1 MNITDLK
8 PTKVWKFFHE
18 ITQVPRPSKKEEKIL
33 AYLVKFAED
42 RNLKYRTD
50 EVGNLVIEKPATPG
64 YEHLETVILQSHM
77 DMVCEKNADKVH
89 DFENDPIRTI
99 IDGEWL
105 HADGT
110 TLGADNGIGCAAEL
124 AILDSDDIEHGPIE
138 CLFTMDEE
146 TGMTGAMNLK
156 PGFFNGKILLNLDS
170 EDEGELFIGCA
181 GGMGT
186 MAEFAYEK
194 REATDDYLYFEVK
207 VSGLKGGHSGGEI
220 HIGLGNAN
228 KILTRYLYALEHE
241 LDWKLCS
248 FQGGNLHNA
257 IPREAHAVIGLK
269 ADQKERARVI
279 LNELAAAVED
289 ELKRVDPGVKLE
301 MKSVGKPAYRI
312 DCDTKRRLV
321 RALYACP
328 HGVYGMSHD
337 IEGLVETSSN
347 MASVKMKEDDKIYVE
362 TSQRS
367 STSSLISDIANT
379 VASVFELAG
388 AKISFRDPYPGWKPN
403 PDSPIL
409 KAASESY
416 ERIFGRKPAIKAIHA
431 GLECGLFLDK
441 YPYLDMVSFGPTLR
455 DVHSPVEKI
464 EIKTVQLWWDHLVDI
479 LKHIPAAK

>member
-77 DMVCEKNADKVH
+77 DMVCEKNADKIH

-105 HADGT
+105 RADGT

-194 REATDDYLYFEVK
+194 RETTDDYLYFEVK

-228 KILTRYLYALEHE
+228 KILTRYLYALERE

-301 MKSVGKPAYRI
+301 MKSAEKPAYRI

-347 MASVKMKEDDKIYVE
+347 LASVKMKEDDKIYVE

-388 AKISFRDPYPGWKPN
+388 SKISFRDPYPGWKPN

-416 ERIFGRKPAIKAIHA
+416 ERVFGRKPAVKAIHA

>member
-105 HADGT
+105 RADGT

-301 MKSVGKPAYRI
+301 MKSVGMPAYRI

-347 MASVKMKEDDKIYVE
+347 LASVKMKEDDKIYVE

>member
-194 REATDDYLYFEVK
+194 REATGDYLYFEVK

-279 LNELAAAVED
+279 LNELAAVVED

-347 MASVKMKEDDKIYVE
+347 LASVKMKEDDKIYVE

-464 EIKTVQLWWDHLVDI
+464 EIKTVQLWWDHLVDM

>member
-279 LNELAAAVED
+279 LNELVAAVED

-347 MASVKMKEDDKIYVE
+347 LASVKMKEDDKIYVE

-464 EIKTVQLWWDHLVDI
+464 EIKTVQLWWDHLVD
-479 LKHIPAAK
+479 

>member
-279 LNELAAAVED
+279 LNELAAVVED

-347 MASVKMKEDDKIYVE
+347 LASVKMKEDDKIYVE

-379 VASVFELAG
+379 VASVFELAD
-388 AKISFRDPYPGWKPN
+388 AKIGSRDPYPGWKPN

>member
-110 TLGADNGIGCAAEL
+110 TLGADNGIGCATEL

-279 LNELAAAVED
+279 LNELAAVVED

-347 MASVKMKEDDKIYVE
+347 LASVKMKEDDKIYVE

-464 EIKTVQLWWDHLVDI
+464 EIKTVQLWWDHLVDM

>member
-77 DMVCEKNADKVH
+77 DMVCEKNADKIH
-89 DFENDPIRTI
+89 DFENDPICTI

-105 HADGT
+105 RADGT

-194 REATDDYLYFEVK
+194 RETTDDYLYFEVK

-228 KILTRYLYALEHE
+228 KILTRYLYALERE

-279 LNELAAAVED
+279 LNELADAVED

-301 MKSVGKPAYRI
+301 MKSVEKPAYRI

-347 MASVKMKEDDKIYVE
+347 LASVKMKEDDKIYVE

-416 ERIFGRKPAIKAIHA
+416 ERVFGRKPAVKAIHA

>member
-105 HADGT
+105 RADGT

-186 MAEFAYEK
+186 MAEFDYEK

-228 KILTRYLYALEHE
+228 KILTRYLYALERE

-347 MASVKMKEDDKIYVE
+347 LASVKMKEDDKIYVE

-464 EIKTVQLWWDHLVDI
+464 EIKTVQLWWDHLVDM

>member
-328 HGVYGMSHD
+328 HGVYGMIHD

-347 MASVKMKEDDKIYVE
+347 LASVKMKEDDKIYVE

-464 EIKTVQLWWDHLVDI
+464 EIKTVQLWWDHLVDM

>member
-89 DFENDPIRTI
+89 DFENDPICTI

-347 MASVKMKEDDKIYVE
+347 LASVKMKEDDKIYVE

-464 EIKTVQLWWDHLVDI
+464 EIKTVQLWWDHLVDM
-479 LKHIPAAK
+479 LKHIPAAE

>member
-347 MASVKMKEDDKIYVE
+347 LASVKMKEDDKIYVE

-379 VASVFELAG
+379 VASVFELAD

-464 EIKTVQLWWDHLVDI
+464 EIKTVQLWWDHLVDM

>member
-105 HADGT
+105 RADGT

-279 LNELAAAVED
+279 LNELAAVVED

-347 MASVKMKEDDKIYVE
+347 LASVKMKEDDKIYVE

-379 VASVFELAG
+379 VASVFELAD

>member
-279 LNELAAAVED
+279 LNELAAVVED

-347 MASVKMKEDDKIYVE
+347 LASVKMKEDDKIYVE

-464 EIKTVQLWWDHLVDI
+464 EIKTVQLWWDHLVDM

>member
-8 PTKVWKFFHE
+8 PTNVWKFFHE

-33 AYLVKFAED
+33 AYLIKFAED

-50 EVGNLVIEKPATPG
+50 EVGNLVIAKPATPG

-99 IDGEWL
+99 IDGDWL
-105 HADGT
+105 RADGT

-124 AILDSDDIEHGPIE
+124 AILDAKDLEHGPIE

-194 REATDDYLYFEVK
+194 RETTDDYLYFEVK

-228 KILTRYLYALEHE
+228 KLLVRYLYALERE
-241 LDWKLCS
+241 MDWKLCS

-257 IPREAHAVIGLK
+257 IPREARAVIALK
-269 ADQKERARVI
+269 GDQKERARVI
-279 LNELAAAVED
+279 LNELAAAVEE
-289 ELKRVDPGVKLE
+289 ELKRVDPSVKFE
-301 MKSVGKPAYRI
+301 MNSVEKPAFRI

-337 IEGLVETSSN
+337 IPDLVETSSN
-347 MASVKMKEDDKIYVE
+347 LASVKMKEGDKILVE

-367 STSSLISDIANT
+367 STSSLITDISNM
-379 VASVFELAG
+379 VATVFELAG

-416 ERIFGRKPAIKAIHA
+416 ERIFGRKPAVKAIHA
-431 GLECGLFLDK
+431 GLECGLFLNK

-464 EIKTVQLWWDHLVDI
+464 EIKTVQLWWDHLIDV

>member
-64 YEHLETVILQSHM
+64 YEHLEMVILQSHM

-110 TLGADNGIGCAAEL
+110 TLGAENGIGCAAEL

-347 MASVKMKEDDKIYVE
+347 LASVKMKEDDKIYVE

-464 EIKTVQLWWDHLVDI
+464 EIKTVQLWWDHLVDM

>member
-77 DMVCEKNADKVH
+77 DMVCEKNADKIH

-105 HADGT
+105 RADGT

-194 REATDDYLYFEVK
+194 RETTDDYLYFEVK

-228 KILTRYLYALEHE
+228 KILTRYLYALERE

-301 MKSVGKPAYRI
+301 MKSVEKPAYRI

-347 MASVKMKEDDKIYVE
+347 LASVKMKEDDKIYVE

-388 AKISFRDPYPGWKPN
+388 SKISFRDPYPGWKPN

-416 ERIFGRKPAIKAIHA
+416 ERVFGHKPAVKAIHA

>member
-110 TLGADNGIGCAAEL
+110 TLGADNGIGCATEL

-279 LNELAAAVED
+279 LNELAAVVED

-347 MASVKMKEDDKIYVE
+347 LASVKMKEDDKIYVE

-379 VASVFELAG
+379 VASVFELAD

-464 EIKTVQLWWDHLVDI
+464 EIKTVQLWWDHLVDM

>member
-347 MASVKMKEDDKIYVE
+347 LASVKMKGDDKIYVE

>member
-279 LNELAAAVED
+279 LNELVAAVED

-347 MASVKMKEDDKIYVE
+347 LASVKMKEDDKIYVE

>member
-110 TLGADNGIGCAAEL
+110 TLGADNDIGCAAEL

-279 LNELAAAVED
+279 LNELAAVVED

-347 MASVKMKEDDKIYVE
+347 LASVKMKEDDKIYVE

-379 VASVFELAG
+379 VASVFELAD

>member
-110 TLGADNGIGCAAEL
+110 TLGADNGIGCATEL

-347 MASVKMKEDDKIYVE
+347 LASVKMKEDDKIYVE

-464 EIKTVQLWWDHLVDI
+464 EIKTVQLWWDHLVDM

>member
-124 AILDSDDIEHGPIE
+124 AILDSDEIEHGPIE

-347 MASVKMKEDDKIYVE
+347 LASVKMKEDDKIYVE

>member
-77 DMVCEKNADKVH
+77 DMVCEKNADKIH

-105 HADGT
+105 RADGT

-194 REATDDYLYFEVK
+194 RETTDDYLYFEVK

-228 KILTRYLYALEHE
+228 KILTRYLYALERE

-301 MKSVGKPAYRI
+301 MKSVEKPAYRI
-312 DCDTKRRLV
+312 NCDTKRRLV

-347 MASVKMKEDDKIYVE
+347 LASVKMKEDDKIYVE

-416 ERIFGRKPAIKAIHA
+416 ERVFGRKPAVKAIHA

>member
-105 HADGT
+105 RADGT

-347 MASVKMKEDDKIYVE
+347 LASVKMKEDDKIYVE

-379 VASVFELAG
+379 VASVFELAD

>member
-186 MAEFAYEK
+186 MVEFAYEK

-347 MASVKMKEDDKIYVE
+347 LASVKMKEDDKIYVE

-379 VASVFELAG
+379 VASVFELAD

>member
-186 MAEFAYEK
+186 MAEFAYKK

-321 RALYACP
+321 RALYAYP

-347 MASVKMKEDDKIYVE
+347 LASVKMKEDDKIYVE

>member
-18 ITQVPRPSKKEEKIL
+18 ITQVPRPSKKEGKIL

-347 MASVKMKEDDKIYVE
+347 LASVKMKEDDKIYVE

-464 EIKTVQLWWDHLVDI
+464 EIKTVQLWWDHLVDM

>member
-347 MASVKMKEDDKIYVE
+347 LASVKMKEDDKIYVE

-416 ERIFGRKPAIKAIHA
+416 KRIFGRKPAIKAIHA

-464 EIKTVQLWWDHLVDI
+464 EIKTVQLWWDHLVDM

>member
-18 ITQVPRPSKKEEKIL
+18 ITQVPRPSKKEGKIL

-228 KILTRYLYALEHE
+228 KILTRYLYALERE

-347 MASVKMKEDDKIYVE
+347 LASVKMKEDDKIYVE

-379 VASVFELAG
+379 VASVFELAD

-403 PDSPIL
+403 PDSLIL

>member
-170 EDEGELFIGCA
+170 EDEGQIFIGCA
-181 GGMGT
+181 GG
-186 MAEFAYEK
+186 K

-347 MASVKMKEDDKIYVE
+347 LASVKMKEDDKIYVE

>member
-228 KILTRYLYALEHE
+228 KILTRYLYVLEHE

-347 MASVKMKEDDKIYVE
+347 LASVKMKEDDKIYVE

-464 EIKTVQLWWDHLVDI
+464 EIKTVQLWWDHLVDM

>member
-110 TLGADNGIGCAAEL
+110 TLGADNGIGCATEL

-279 LNELAAAVED
+279 LNELAAVVED

-347 MASVKMKEDDKIYVE
+347 LASVKMKEDDKIYVE

>member
-64 YEHLETVILQSHM
+64 YEHLETVILQSHT

-105 HADGT
+105 RADGT

-347 MASVKMKEDDKIYVE
+347 LASVKMKEDDKIYVE

-379 VASVFELAG
+379 VTSVFELAG

-464 EIKTVQLWWDHLVDI
+464 EIKTVQLWWDHLVDM

>member
-186 MAEFAYEK
+186 MAEFDYEK

-228 KILTRYLYALEHE
+228 KILTRYLYALERE

-347 MASVKMKEDDKIYVE
+347 LASVKMKEDDKIYVE

-464 EIKTVQLWWDHLVDI
+464 EIKTVQLWWDHLVDM

>member
-77 DMVCEKNADKVH
+77 DMVCEKNADKIH

-105 HADGT
+105 RADGT

-194 REATDDYLYFEVK
+194 RETTDDYLYFEVK

-228 KILTRYLYALEHE
+228 KILTRYLYALERE

-301 MKSVGKPAYRI
+301 MKSAEKPAYRI

-347 MASVKMKEDDKIYVE
+347 LASVKMKEDDKIYVE

-416 ERIFGRKPAIKAIHA
+416 ERVFGRKPAVKAIHA

>member
-105 HADGT
+105 RADGT

-194 REATDDYLYFEVK
+194 RETTDDYLYFEVK

-228 KILTRYLYALEHE
+228 KILTRYLYALERE

-301 MKSVGKPAYRI
+301 MKSVEKPAYRI

-347 MASVKMKEDDKIYVE
+347 LASVKMKEDDKIYVE

-416 ERIFGRKPAIKAIHA
+416 ERVFGRKPAIKAIHA

-479 LKHIPAAK
+479 LKHIPTAK